1 MTQKYNDN
9 NKSKLNE
16 YSNDK
21 VKLMSKLKYKNQEN
35 SYKNKILM
43 SGLEEAILKNEKG
56 SEIHNETPIR
66 EFPLHDL

>member
-21 VKLMSKLKYKNQEN
+21 VKLMSKLKYTD
-35 SYKNKILM
+35 Y
-43 SGLEEAILKNEKG
+43 
-56 SEIHNETPIR
+56 
-66 EFPLHDL
+66 FPTTI